1 MENDENLREMLKEI
15 DLIQDI
21 IKRMANNSFLVK
33 GWTITL
39 VVVTMLFKGSN
50 SQIIIALIP
59 LVAFWFL
66 DAYFLRQERL
76 YRKLYSW
83 VIKNRPSNKDLLF
96 DLDATRF
103 EKEVD
108 SISRTMFSI
117 TLGCFYGSICVIIAS
132 ILICVYLIG
141 GI

>member
-1 MENDENLREMLKEI
+1 MGDDENLQVMLKEI

-33 GWTITL
+33 GWAITL
-39 VVVTMLFKGSN
+39 VVVTILFKGSD
-50 SQIIIALIP
+50 SQIVIAIIP

-83 VIKNRPSNKDLLF
+83 VIKNRPSNKDYIF
-96 DLDATRF
+96 DLNATRF
-103 EKEVD
+103 ENEVD
-108 SISRTMFSI
+108 SIKRIMFSI

-132 ILICVYLIG
+132 ILIYVYLI
-141 GI
+141 

>member
-1 MENDENLREMLKEI
+1 MGDDENLQMMLKEI

-33 GWTITL
+33 GWAITL
-39 VVVTMLFKGSN
+39 VVVTLLFKGSD
-50 SQIIIALIP
+50 SQIVIAIIP

-83 VIKNRPSNKDLLF
+83 VIKNRPSNKDYLF
-96 DLDATRF
+96 DLNATRF
-103 EKEVD
+103 ENEVD
-108 SISRTMFSI
+108 SIKRIMVSI
-117 TLGCFYGSICVIIAS
+117 TLGCFYGSICLIIAS
-132 ILICVYLIG
+132 ILIYVYLI
-141 GI
+141 